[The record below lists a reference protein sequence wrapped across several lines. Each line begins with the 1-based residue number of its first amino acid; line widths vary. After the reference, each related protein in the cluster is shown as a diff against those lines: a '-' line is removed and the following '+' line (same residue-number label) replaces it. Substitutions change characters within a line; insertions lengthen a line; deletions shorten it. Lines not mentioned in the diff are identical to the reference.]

1 MSPDAA
7 TRRDPAAGVYAVI
20 AVTWLATRVVALI
33 SVDMTPWMLNDFAIY
48 QSWVP
53 VLQSGGYPAADPT
66 WQYPPGSGP
75 LFLLAGAIPVD
86 FRWAFT
92 LVILAADAAT
102 MATLLVAHARR
113 AAASLRGPW
122 LWSAAGIVV
131 GSIMMVRFDVVPT
144 LFAVLAV
151 LLVARPALAGASAAL
166 GLVVKA
172 WPALLLLILPRRA
185 LPRGLL
191 GFAVTAGVVLIGFS
205 LAFRD
210 SLSFLGNQQARGIQ
224 VESVGA
230 LPYLLHS
237 LTGGEVAF
245 GLQYGSIQVLMDGTE
260 AVGLAVTIVGVAL
273 FGLLVWWR
281 LSGRLEAVPPGDVA
295 LAAMLVAVSTSRVYS
310 PQFNVWL
317 VGVTAV
323 ALLDPRTRTRRIAVL
338 VVGVSVLTQFVYPWS
353 ATQLVTGGSAAI
365 IVQTLRVVLLVAA
378 AILALLALRRPAGL
392 PHPDREVLPV

>member
-1 MSPDAA
+1 M
-7 TRRDPAAGVYAVI
+7 YAVI

-33 SVDMTPWMLNDFAIY
+33 SVDMTPWMLNDFDIY

-53 VLQSGGYPAADPT
+53 VLQGGGYPAADPT

-75 LFLLAGAIPVD
+75 LFLIAGAIPTD

-92 LVILAADAAT
+92 LVILAADAAI
-102 MATLLVAHARR
+102 MAALLAAHARR
-113 AAASLRGPW
+113 DGTSLTGPW
-122 LWSAAGIVV
+122 LWSVAGIVV

-151 LLVARPALAGASAAL
+151 LLVARPALSGASAAV
-166 GLVVKA
+166 GLVIKA
-172 WPALLLLILPRRA
+172 WPALLLLVLPRRS

-191 GFAVTAGVVLIGFS
+191 GFAITGGVLLIVFT

-245 GLQYGSIQVLMDGTE
+245 GLQYGSIQVLMAGTE

-281 LSGRLEAVPPGDVA
+281 LSGRLETVPPGDVA
-295 LAAMLVAVSTSRVYS
+295 LATMLVAVATSRVYS

-317 VGVTAV
+317 IGVTAV
-323 ALLDPRTRTRRIAVL
+323 ALLDSRSRARRVAIL
-338 VVGVSVLTQFVYPWS
+338 VVAVSVLTQFVYPWS
-353 ATQLVTGGSAAI
+353 ATQLVTGGLAAI
-365 IVQTLRVVLLVAA
+365 IVQALRVGLLLAA
-378 AILALLALRRPAGL
+378 AVLALLALRRPSRVEQPDARAL
-392 PHPDREVLPV
+392 PA